1 MQKLLLAYKT
11 KQEGRPDRTVN
22 KKNERQ
28 RNSRQNKT
36 DKAEPEKYR
45 RRQKRNI
52 PTKKT
57 HPGACLFRFFM
68 NRKQLVLSL
77 CMLRGA
83 ARGRRKICAVFRFFP
98 IKICAAF
105 RFFPIKIC
113 AGFGLFT
120 DGAGERFSLSV
131 SWRAASVFLL
141 EKTASRVYNQ
151 TGA

>member
-11 KQEGRPDRTVN
+11 KQEGRPGRTVN

-68 NRKQLVLSL
+68 NRKQLVLSF

-83 ARGRRKICAVFRFFP
+83 ARGRRKICAALRLFL
-98 IKICAAF
+98 
-105 RFFPIKIC
+105 IKIC
-113 AGFGLFT
+113 AGFGLFGKKT
-120 DGAGERFSLSV
+120 ERRFGRSCKKNN
-131 SWRAASVFLL
+131 AAFRVFRENSTLCFCL
-141 EKTASRVYNQ
+141 F
-151 TGA
+151 G